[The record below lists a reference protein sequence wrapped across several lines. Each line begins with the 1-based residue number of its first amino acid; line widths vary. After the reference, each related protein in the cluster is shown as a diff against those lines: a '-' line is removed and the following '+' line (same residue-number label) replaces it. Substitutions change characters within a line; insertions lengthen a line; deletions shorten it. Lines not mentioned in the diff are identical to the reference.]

1 MPHPEFMKR
10 SVDLATRHVGS
21 IEVTLIWD
29 RLDGSLAVSAQ
40 DGMTGEDLLLPVSPE
55 EAAEVYRHPFAY
67 ADRLQPRTEDG
78 ESLEENV
85 SADSVA

>member
-1 MPHPEFMKR
+1 MKR

-29 RLDGSLAVSAQ
+29 RQDGSLAVSAQ
-40 DGMTGEDLLLPVSPE
+40 DGMTGEDLLLPVSAD

-67 ADRLQPRTEDG
+67 ADRLRPRTGNG
-78 ESLEENV
+78 ESLEQNV
-85 SADSVA
+85 PADSVA